1 MPWWTD
7 PDSLTPPVSR
17 ARLLFVL
24 ARLFDQNLKQIAL
37 NKWAASAWHHPVRL
51 SVHDDGDLLLHVESL
66 YGPAFVTDAAALRAH
81 IQATNFAH
89 CLSSIRLVPTSAGHR
104 ILASSWTPLMLGA
117 EDEQLR
123 DILRIVVGSTV
134 GPLNDLAEQR
144 GLPASEPVDDP
155 TAAAAVWDAF
165 EAERAQPDDRT
176 GKES

>member
-66 YGPAFVTDAAALRAH
+66 CA
-81 IQATNFAH
+81 
-89 CLSSIRLVPTSAGHR
+89 PTSRPPTSPTACPPSGWFPPAPVT
-104 ILASSWTPLMLGA
+104 ASSP
-117 EDEQLR
+117 R
-123 DILRIVVGSTV
+123 
-134 GPLNDLAEQR
+134 P
-144 GLPASEPVDDP
+144 GLP
-155 TAAAAVWDAF
+155 
-165 EAERAQPDDRT
+165 
-176 GKES
+176 

>member
-89 CLSSIRLVPTSAGHR
+89 CLSTIRLVPTSARHR
-104 ILASSWTPLMLGA
+104 IHNG
-117 EDEQLR
+117 
-123 DILRIVVGSTV
+123 
-134 GPLNDLAEQR
+134 
-144 GLPASEPVDDP
+144 
-155 TAAAAVWDAF
+155 
-165 EAERAQPDDRT
+165 RAHD
-176 GKES
+176 

>member
-81 IQATNFAH
+81 IQATNFA
-89 CLSSIRLVPTSAGHR
+89 CPPSGWFPPAPVTASAPR
-104 ILASSWTPLMLGA
+104 P
-117 EDEQLR
+117 
-123 DILRIVVGSTV
+123 
-134 GPLNDLAEQR
+134 
-144 GLPASEPVDDP
+144 GLP
-155 TAAAAVWDAF
+155 
-165 EAERAQPDDRT
+165 
-176 GKES
+176 

>member
-51 SVHDDGDLLLHVESL
+51 SV
-66 YGPAFVTDAAALRAH
+66 RAH

>member
-117 EDEQLR
+117 EGEQLR
-123 DILRIVVGSTV
+123 GILIISQQRH
-134 GPLNDLAEQR
+134 LAISLEI
-144 GLPASEPVDDP
+144 GSEPLVSLRARRISRQH
-155 TAAAAVWDAF
+155 TASLLAVGGLRVRLGVF
-165 EAERAQPDDRT
+165 P
-176 GKES
+176 

>member
-66 YGPAFVTDAAALRAH
+66 YGPAVVTDVAALRAH
-81 IQATNFAH
+81 IQATNFGH